1 MSESFLVH
9 FLNVQHDLRA
19 FIGAMVRDP
28 AAREDVFQEVSM
40 TLWKSYAK
48 FDPSR
53 SFGAWARGVAA
64 RKILENHRYSSRL
77 PECVTPEVLD
87 SVAAAF
93 APEDDLWQQRERALK
108 ECIAQLPKH
117 SGQLV
122 SERYAEGL
130 SMDQLSERRGL
141 SVEAL
146 YQTLSRLRRQLR
158 DCVTKRIDTLRP

>member
-1 MSESFLVH
+1 LGWETRL
-9 FLNVQHDLRA
+9 
-19 FIGAMVRDP
+19 IG
-28 AAREDVFQEVSM
+28 
-40 TLWKSYAK
+40 TK
-48 FDPSR
+48 
-53 SFGAWARGVAA
+53 A

-87 SVAAAF
+87 SIAAAF
-93 APEDDLWQQRERALK
+93 APEDDLWQERERALR

-122 SERYAEGL
+122 NERYAEGL

-146 YQTLSRLRRQLR
+146 YQALSRLRRQLR
-158 DCVTKRIDTLRP
+158 DCVTKRIAALR

>member
-1 MSESFLVH
+1 MSESFLSH
-9 FLNVQHDLRA
+9 FLQVQQDLRA

-40 TLWKSYAK
+40 TLWKSYPK

-77 PECVTPEVLD
+77 PESVTPEVLE

-93 APEDDLWQQRERALK
+93 VPEDELWQQRERALK
-108 ECIAQLPKH
+108 ECIGQLPKQ
-117 SGQLV
+117 SGLLV
-122 SERYAEGL
+122 SERYSEGL
-130 SMDQLSERRGL
+130 SMDQLSQRRGL

-146 YQTLSRLRRQLR
+146 YQTLSRLRRLLR